1 MTSKRKREIRKIS
14 LTPAR
19 LSSLEPQS
27 SQRGVAATKSEARN
41 PKFETNQNDRNP
53 NDLNKF
59 KNETE
64 NLLNE
69 ISRKCTL
76 VVQRKQKKL
85 FWFLTTKGFYSAPSA
100 SLREIR
106 F

>member
-1 MTSKRKREIRKIS
+1 MVLLPQQFNGAGERGKKRKRC
-14 LTPAR
+14 
-19 LSSLEPQS
+19 LSPVPLKAGLEAQRT
-27 SQRGVAATKSEARN
+27 QRGVAATKSEARN

-76 VVQRKQKKL
+76 VVQRI
-85 FWFLTTKGFYSAPSA
+85 
-100 SLREIR
+100 IR
-106 F
+106 QD